1 MATRVSETEA
11 KNIRELLASG
21 RSIRE
26 VAKMV
31 GRSPRTI
38 QRISKK
44 AEPTQPD
51 LIPPGAEDPDVPPL
65 QLPEGAGYDDAIFDR
80 IRVLVPPPD
89 LTEDRIK
96 RARSVADVLESE
108 ARSSSGLLLRLVK
121 EGRYADTAAA
131 AELCRQLLALA
142 AAELRRITEDPDW
155 IAELCGLKSA
165 EAKKVA
171 GKLLPYLRDF
181 IAGELQ
187 LLPGR
192 RDEFMAALKAAEDA
206 KGRGGAT
213 VRGAKT
219 G

>member
-1 MATRVSETEA
+1 MAKRVTNTEA
-11 KNIRELLASG
+11 ANIRELLASG

-44 AEPTQPD
+44 DAPAQPK
-51 LIPPGAEDPDVPPL
+51 LIPEGGEDPDAPPL
-65 QLPEGAGYDDAIFDR
+65 KRPPGDTSAEEIFDR
-80 IRVLVPPPD
+80 IRRLVPPED

-96 RARSVADVLESE
+96 RARAVADVLEAE
-108 ARSSSGLLLRLVK
+108 ARSSAGLLLRLVK

-131 AELCRQLLALA
+131 SELCRQLLSLV
-142 AAELRRITEDPDW
+142 AAELRRIAEDPDW
-155 IAELCGLKSA
+155 VAETCGIKAAS
-165 EAKKVA
+165 AKKVSE
-171 GKLLPYLRDF
+171 KLLPYLRDYV
-181 IAGELQ
+181 AEELR